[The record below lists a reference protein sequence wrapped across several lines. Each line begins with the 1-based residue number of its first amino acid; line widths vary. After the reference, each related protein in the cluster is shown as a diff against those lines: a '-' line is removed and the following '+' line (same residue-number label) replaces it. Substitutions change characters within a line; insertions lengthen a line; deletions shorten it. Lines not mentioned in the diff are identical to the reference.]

1 MSIRL
6 LTYQQSVFWALSQ
19 WQTFLRV
26 FTYKMAAKINWHRYG
41 TKLHHCHPMYRGS
54 VNWATCSLASS
65 CLRRQAAIILYWWK
79 TGKTAAGYGR
89 ESLHEMWS
97 AVYSASLVVGSRSS
111 NKWQFDNGLHHSINT
126 KSYLATL
133 IGTIGMLL
141 WWTEMPEIVSWPT
154 NFCTQRRGYYP
165 SNTDIIKWVLYTG
178 HSAYIDVDWSGR
190 I

>member
-19 WQTFLRV
+19 WQTFLTV

-41 TKLHHCHPMYRGS
+41 TKLHNCHPMYRGS
-54 VNWATCSLASS
+54 VNWATCLLASS

-79 TGKTAAGYGR
+79 TWKTAAGYGR

-97 AVYSASLVVGSRSS
+97 AVYSSSLAVGSRSS

-126 KSYLATL
+126 KSHLATL

-165 SNTDIIKWVLYTG
+165 SNTDIIKCVLYTG
-178 HSAYIDVDWSGR
+178 HSAFIDVDWSGR